1 MHFTQK
7 ERESQ
12 RLISIE
18 VCLVCDQG
26 NEGDCDG
33 VDHDYDYNNDNYRLI
48 YDG

>member
-7 ERESQ
+7 ERESE
-12 RLISIE
+12 IVFIE

-33 VDHDYDYNNDNYRLI
+33 VDHDYDYNNDDYRLI